1 MNEKHLYTLLNVI
14 KTNGDIRK
22 LKREGIEYKEIAELT
37 KLAINEN
44 YVQYENDIVKLSSK
58 GLEKINELDDRYK
71 IINKDLWIEAEK
83 KSKIP
88 KLEKDFIFLPNQ
100 NEIHF

>member
-1 MNEKHLYTLLNVI
+1 MNNKHLYILLNVI

-22 LKREGIEYKEIAELT
+22 LKREGIDYKRIAELT
-37 KLAINEN
+37 KQAITEGLVKFDNNTASLSAEGELKIKHLENEYKVKDKN
-44 YVQYENDIVKLSSK
+44 QWIDQEN
-58 GLEKINELDDRYK
+58 
-71 IINKDLWIEAEK
+71 
-83 KSKIP
+83 KSKVP

>member
-1 MNEKHLYTLLNVI
+1 MNEKHLYTLLKVI
-14 KTNGDIRK
+14 ETNGDIRK
-22 LKREGIEYKEIAELT
+22 LKREGLDYKEIAELT
-37 KLAINEN
+37 KLAITKEFVS
-44 YVQYENDIVKLSSK
+44 YDNDLVKLSDK
-58 GLEKINELDDRYK
+58 GLKKIKELEERYK
-71 IINKDLWIEAEK
+71 VVNKDLWIEAEN

>member
-1 MNEKHLYTLLNVI
+1 MDNKHLYILLNVI

-22 LKREGIEYKEIAELT
+22 LKREGIDYKKIAELT
-37 KLAINEN
+37 KSAITQKLVNYKGDKITLSDKGKEKLKSLETDYKVRDKKQWIMAEN
-44 YVQYENDIVKLSSK
+44 
-58 GLEKINELDDRYK
+58 
-71 IINKDLWIEAEK
+71 

>member
-1 MNEKHLYTLLNVI
+1 MNEKHLYILLNVI

-22 LKREGIEYKEIAELT
+22 LKREGIEYIEIAELT
-37 KLAINEN
+37 KLAITKE
-44 YVQYENDIVKLSSK
+44 YVSYKNDIVTLSEK
-58 GLEKINELDDRYK
+58 GLKKINELENVYK
-71 IINKDLWIEAEK
+71 VRNKELWIEPEN

>member
-37 KLAINEN
+37 KLAITKE
-44 YVQYENDIVKLSSK
+44 YVQYENDIVKLSDK
-58 GLEKINELDDRYK
+58 GLEKINELDNRYK
-71 IINKDLWIEAEK
+71 VINKDLWIEAEN

>member
-1 MNEKHLYTLLNVI
+1 MNYKHLFILLNVI

-22 LKREGIEYKEIAELT
+22 LKREGIDYKEIAELT
-37 KLAINEN
+37 KLAITNN
-44 YVQYENDIVKLSSK
+44 FVLYENDVVKLSEK
-58 GLEKINELDDRYK
+58 GLEKIKELDDRYK
-71 IINKDLWIEAEK
+71 VRNKSLWIEAEN

-100 NEIHF
+100 NEILF

>member
-1 MNEKHLYTLLNVI
+1 MNEKQLYTLLNVI

-22 LKREGIEYKEIAELT
+22 LKREGLDYKEIAELT
-37 KLAINEN
+37 KIAITKE
-44 YVQYENDIVKLSSK
+44 YVCYDNDVVKLSDK
-58 GLEKINELDDRYK
+58 GLKKIKELDDRYK
-71 IINKDLWIEAEK
+71 IINKDLWIEAEN

-88 KLEKDFIFLPNQ
+88 KLEKKFIFLPNQ

>member
-22 LKREGIEYKEIAELT
+22 LKREGIEYIEIAKLT
-37 KLAINEN
+37 KFAISKE
-44 YVQYENDIVKLSSK
+44 YVQYENDIVKLSEK
-58 GLEKINELDDRYK
+58 GANKINELNDRYK
-71 IINKDLWIEAEK
+71 VINKDLWIEAEN

-88 KLEKDFIFLPNQ
+88 KLEKKFIFLPNQ